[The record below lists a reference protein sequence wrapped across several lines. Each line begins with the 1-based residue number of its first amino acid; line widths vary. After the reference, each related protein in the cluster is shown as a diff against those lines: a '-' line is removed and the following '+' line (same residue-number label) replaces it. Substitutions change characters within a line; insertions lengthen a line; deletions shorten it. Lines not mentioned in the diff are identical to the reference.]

1 MTKRFEK
8 YGDVAIKTLT
18 LPVRIVVGVINAV
31 TKNMPETLEF
41 PYELKRK
48 KGEKHGSVIEGS
60 SEEIKF

>member
-18 LPVRIVVGVINAV
+18 LPVRIVVGVVNAV
-31 TKNMPETLEF
+31 TKNMPETLEI